1 MCTVDIKK
9 LQGDSGSLIVSLSG
23 ELNKKVVRDI
33 RDKILGAVRSSHY
46 VENVT
51 VDLADVNL
59 IDTAGVALLVL
70 LCQHVKSKGGT
81 FRVIHP
87 QDRVRRVFKLAQL
100 EEFLTVENGN
110 RQ

>member
-1 MCTVDIKK
+1 MCTADIKK
-9 LQGDSGSLIVSLSG
+9 SQGDNGFLIVSLSG
-23 ELNKKVVRDI
+23 ELNKKVVREI
-33 RDKILGAVRSSHY
+33 RDKIIKAIRTGHN
-46 VENVT
+46 VESIT
-51 VDLADVNL
+51 VDLSDVSL

-81 FRVIHP
+81 FRVVRP